1 MRHSLS
7 TRRAGSRGFT
17 LIELLVVIA
26 IIAVL
31 IALLLPAV
39 QSAREAA
46 RRAQCINNLKQLGLG
61 MANYESA
68 NGCFP
73 QGSFWIIP
81 QIYIGTSNA
90 AAGWRHAWSHNVG
103 LLPFIEQGP
112 IFNAYNSNVNCFDAP
127 NTTIYGVGI
136 STFWCPSDPLV
147 SNDWWGYGYF
157 GTQPN
162 GTSLFKMS
170 SYGGSLGYFPNYP
183 DARLGN
189 PYGMVPF
196 DANYQAITAQTNGI
210 IYYNSHVKI
219 ADITDG
225 TSNTFSMGERAF
237 GRLDPSIN
245 FCFMWWISG
254 QLCDSM
260 STAFYPPNVDKRM
273 SHSLGGN
280 DIAGAQGFSAYT
292 LSFGSFHPGVT
303 NFAFVDGSVHGLK
316 DSINTWP
323 WDPTTGLPLGVTQP
337 GLTFVLAPGTAVGV
351 YQALASRNG
360 SEVISSDG
368 Y

>member
-1 MRHSLS
+1 MSRF
-7 TRRAGSRGFT
+7 RPPAPARSRGFT

-31 IALLLPAV
+31 ISLLLPAV

-68 NGCFP
+68 NGCYP
-73 QGSFWIIP
+73 QGSFWIWP
-81 QIYIGTSNA
+81 TSICGSTPNC
-90 AAGWRHAWSHNVG
+90 WRHAWSHNVG
-103 LLPFIEQGP
+103 LLPFIEQSP
-112 IFNAYNSNVNCFDAP
+112 IFNAYNMNVNCFDAP
-127 NTTIYGVGI
+127 NTTTFGVGI

-147 SNDWWGYGYF
+147 SQDWYGSGYLS
-157 GTQPN
+157 N
-162 GTSLFKMS
+162 HELFKMS

-189 PYGMVPF
+189 PYGMLPF
-196 DANYQAITAQTNGI
+196 DSNYQAITAQTNGI

-237 GRLDPSIN
+237 GRLDPSII

-254 QLCDSM
+254 QLTDSM
-260 STAFYPPNVDKRM
+260 STAFYPPNVDKIM
-273 SHSLGGN
+273 SKSLGGS
-280 DIAGAQGFSAYT
+280 DIAGAQGFAAYT

-303 NFAFVDGSVHGLK
+303 NFVFCDGSVRGLK
-316 DSINTWP
+316 DTIDTWA
-323 WDPTTGLPLGVTQP
+323 WDRSTGLPLGVTQP
-337 GLTFVLAPGTAVGV
+337 GLTFVVAPGTRIGV

-360 SEVISSDG
+360 SEVISADA